1 MVCNVYCVQEN
12 PVTFACWLMGL
23 TVYFTWSI
31 SRLLPIF
38 MENFFL
44 TFLFTKFEDI
54 NLLVKIP
61 KLDTSVVII
70 WTSFCAETKS
80 LLLSSISVFFILN
93 AFESFI
99 VTQLWS
105 FTFLN
110 NVASEFTPLP
120 TFVIAEM
127 LYLKHLK
134 RNSLGDR
141 VHFHWSTN
149 KY

>member
-1 MVCNVYCVQEN
+1 MFIVFRKTLWLSHVDWWGWQYILHEVYLGC
-12 PVTFACWLMGL
+12 FLFSWR
-23 TVYFTWSI
+23 I
-31 SRLLPIF
+31 
-38 MENFFL
+38 FFL
-44 TFLFTKFEDI
+44 TFLFTKFEDM

-120 TFVIAEM
+120 TFVITEM

-134 RNSLGDR
+134 RNSLEDR
-141 VHFHWSTN
+141 VHFQWSTN